1 MSQLEVDK
9 VIPQSGTTLTLGESG
24 DTVSVPSGATFDAS
38 NATLTLPDDSVTTAK
53 IDDGAV
59 TSAKITYPLTTF
71 SSTGIDD
78 DGTSTAITINSD
90 NNVALAGNIGLGG
103 ATPTTSGTGITFPAT
118 ASASTNANT
127 LDDYEEG
134 TWTPALTFGGNAVGL
149 TYTTQQ
155 GKYTKIGNAITVQY
169 TIFLSNKGS
178 SSGNNL
184 ISGLPFTL
192 PSASGERISAYQFAD
207 RITPNQVLTSENS
220 TNFILQTLSSGTGSS
235 AASLTNTDFV
245 NNTYIS
251 GVFTY
256 TI

>member
-9 VIPQSGTTLTLGESG
+9 VIPQSGTTLTLGDSA
-24 DTVSVPSGATFDAS
+24 DTITIPSGATLDAS

-78 DGTSTAITINSD
+78 DGTSTAITINSS

-103 ATPTTSGTGITFPAT
+103 ATPSTSGIGITFPAT

-134 TWTPALTFGGNAVGL
+134 TFTPTWSTGTA
-149 TYTTQQ
+149 TY
-155 GKYTKIGNAITVQY
+155 V
-169 TIFLSNKGS
+169 S
-178 SSGNNL
+178 SSREIYKNWKCS
-184 ISGLPFTL
+184 IF
-192 PSASGERISAYQFAD
+192 
-207 RITPNQVLTSENS
+207 
-220 TNFILQTLSSGTGSS
+220 
-235 AASLTNTDFV
+235 
-245 NNTYIS
+245 
-251 GVFTY
+251 
-256 TI
+256 